1 MSKTCHDSCA
11 DDSASDG
18 LKKSKIP
25 SLSLDDE
32 GIFFLSPNAF
42 RETQRALLFVVEN
55 KEYNVESE
63 EIIVEAKELGGERQ
77 EVDVEH

>member
-1 MSKTCHDSCA
+1 MR
-11 DDSASDG
+11 G
-18 LKKSKIP
+18 
-25 SLSLDDE
+25 
-32 GIFFLSPNAF
+32 FFLSPNAF

-55 KEYNVESE
+55 KEYDVESE